1 MRHSRGLG
9 SSPLCGSCVAT
20 NIICAICPQFGNTAL
35 HEAALNDHD
44 EIIKLLLKHKKHKA
58 NIKLKNNVTTKQL
71 LGLFC
76 VMICVLVMRASAE
89 GKQNG
94 SVNRL

>member
-1 MRHSRGLG
+1 MD
-9 SSPLCGSCVAT
+9 SSPLCGNCAAT
-20 NIICAICPQFGNTAL
+20 NIISAICPQFGNTAL

-58 NIKLKNNVTTKQL
+58 NIKLKNNVTTNQL
-71 LGLFC
+71 LVLFC
-76 VMICVLVMRASAE
+76 VMICILVMLASAE

-94 SVNRL
+94 SVDRL